1 MVPPKYLIMIKEF
14 NVIIEEKQLYNIK
27 KEIEEINCFM
37 SSKIMAEWNR
47 YISISMFC
55 FHKRMVKLLP

>member
-37 SSKIMAEWNR
+37 SSKIMAE
-47 YISISMFC
+47 
-55 FHKRMVKLLP
+55 